1 MEKDNRQEKAGCTI
15 GCLPVIVLILVLV
28 YAKDIRTFVID
39 SIIRELEAAPSA
51 EVRND

>member
-1 MEKDNRQEKAGCTI
+1 MENDNRQEKVGCTI
-15 GCLPVIVLILVLV
+15 GCLPAIVLILVLV

-39 SIIRELEAAPSA
+39 IIREVKADPSA

>member
-1 MEKDNRQEKAGCTI
+1 MENDNRREVGCTI
-15 GCLPVIVLILVLV
+15 GCLPAIVLILVLA

-39 SIIRELEAAPSA
+39 IIREVKADPSA